1 MIVNGPAVGKNLA
14 IHCSEFHVFVSNS
27 FDKSVLTD
35 EHIGSSLHT
44 GTTECLLETLIVEAE
59 EFGWTR
65 FPVMARNQVLRS
77 VHTTLGAVMTVAM
90 ERMSPS
96 DARDHLPQVLAVGGL
111 IH

>member
-1 MIVNGPAVGKNLA
+1 M
-14 IHCSEFHVFVSNS
+14 HCSEFHVSVSSS

-44 GTTECLLETLIVEAE
+44 GTTECLLEAIFLEAE

-65 FPVMARNQVLRS
+65 FPVMARNQILRS
-77 VHTTLGAVMTVAM
+77 VHTTLGAFMTVAI

-96 DARDHLPQVLAVGGL
+96 DA
-111 IH
+111 